1 MINYKKKKQIIK
13 EKKHKNVMNL
23 SLKNLYF
30 FNILLTKTNS
40 FCSITTYKLGNVL
53 LLETPRKHGFQT
65 TTRRK
70 DYALEAVL
78 QQIIKKFFL
87 KFDKKTSKFIIQ
99 IFGRKFRKVKK
110 IIRFLLRKLRLRRQI
125 IYILLKQIVPHN
137 GCQQQIRKR
146 KKRRKKQKKIL

>member
-1 MINYKKKKQIIK
+1 MTTLKKKQFV
-13 EKKHKNVMNL
+13 KKKPNKVTTKL

-40 FCSITTYKLGNVL
+40 FCSITTYKFGNTL
-53 LLETPRKHGFQT
+53 FLETPRKHGFQT

-70 DYALEAVL
+70 DYALEAIL
-78 QQIIKKFFL
+78 QHIVKKFFL

-99 IFGRKFRKVKK
+99 IFGRKFRKTKK
-110 IIRFLLRKLRLRRQI
+110 IIRFLLRRLRLKRQI

-137 GCQQQIRKR
+137 GCKHQIKKR